1 MNFPPTPEQQAFL
14 DTAVSGAP
22 IIVGQA
28 GAGTGKTA
36 TISLLADAWADYG
49 VGGIYIT
56 LNKNVAQEVG
66 RKFHRGN
73 VAAMTIH
80 SLAYRVA
87 SRTPHIAPLMQR
99 LNDDN
104 KLPRWKAAKHLRWTK
119 GMRYVSFKSKHARDA
134 GLGPAEETELSP
146 AQIMSKAHDAVAKW
160 CSSADESIS
169 AKHVTRPRNMPQR
182 VFKEVYAP
190 LVAEAATRLWTTD
203 LTSPEGRC
211 TFTHDH
217 YLKLVS
223 LDRPNLVRDH
233 GDLLSLSHGS
243 LLFLDEA
250 QDARPSIIELVRA
263 QVGYMRIVVVGD
275 SAQAIYRFTG
285 AVDALPM
292 FSSMDNSVTLPLTKS
307 WRFGEGSASYANQVL
322 EALDTPIRVRG
333 NEAIETRVEKYIVED
348 GPEVTPPVTD
358 AVLVRTNAELVT
370 ETIRESSRGRKVC
383 AMADIRGV
391 VSVMEDIQRI
401 SNGKTAKHP
410 DLKELGTMQELEA
423 FVDPDKGYA
432 GDLGPTIR
440 LGLDLGPDEVI
451 RVLESCVPAE
461 AADVTVSTMHKSK
474 GREWDSVR
482 LAGDPMSIVPMAP
495 FEEDE
500 RTGTPVL
507 SGTAKDSLML
517 YYVAV
522 TRGRRE
528 VFIPDMV
535 YGAMEDCLDDI
546 KKVRA
551 GGLLV

>member
-36 TISLLADAWADYG
+36 TIALLADMWADYG

-119 GMRYVSFKSKHARDA
+119 GLRYTSFHDKHTADA
-134 GLGPAEETELSP
+134 GVGPITETELSP

-160 CSSADESIS
+160 CSSADDAVTE
-169 AKHVTRPRNMPQR
+169 AHVARPRNMPPNIHR
-182 VFKEVYAP
+182 EEYAP
-190 LVAEAATRLWTTD
+190 LVARAARLLWEKD

-233 GDLLSLSHGS
+233 GDILNLRPGS

-263 QVGYMRIVVVGD
+263 QVGYMRVVVVGD

-292 FSSMDNSVTLPLTKS
+292 FSEMDNAETLPLTKS
-307 WRFGEGSASYANQVL
+307 WRFGSGSADYANRVL
-322 EALDTPIRVRG
+322 GVLGTPIQLRG
-333 NEAIETRVEKYIVED
+333 NDAVETTVEQYMVDSGSE
-348 GPEVTPPVTD
+348 PPVTD
-358 AVLVRTNAELVT
+358 AVLVRTNADLVSQ
-370 ETIRESSRGRKVC
+370 TILEASRGRRVC
-383 AMADIRGV
+383 AMADIHSV

-401 SNGKTAKHP
+401 EGGKTAKHP
-410 DLKELGTMQELEA
+410 DLKEIASMTELDE
-423 FVDPDKGYA
+423 FVDPDTGYA
-432 GDLGPTIR
+432 GDLDPPSASGCR
-440 LGLDLGPDEVI
+440 
-451 RVLESCVPAE
+451 
-461 AADVTVSTMHKSK
+461 
-474 GREWDSVR
+474 SVR
-482 LAGDPMSIVPMAP
+482 
-495 FEEDE
+495 
-500 RTGTPVL
+500 
-507 SGTAKDSLML
+507 
-517 YYVAV
+517 
-522 TRGRRE
+522 TR
-528 VFIPDMV
+528 
-535 YGAMEDCLDDI
+535 
-546 KKVRA
+546 
-551 GGLLV
+551 